1 MKKNN
6 VLFFNEEKS
15 IFQNSSVL
23 IKKIEKEI
31 LPERGYKY
39 EISKNWNDIIKS
51 KFINESQQELLLKY
65 TYPSC
70 LKRYSKALSY
80 GLYIKCKHSEV
91 KSVILANEDR
101 IISNINSMF
110 NMVVVSKIKIV

>member
-31 LPERGYKY
+31 LPERGYMY
-39 EISKNWNDIIKS
+39 EISKNWNNIIKS
-51 KFINESQQELLLKY
+51 KFINESQQELLWKY

-70 LKRYSKALSY
+70 LKKYSKALSSV
-80 GLYIKCKHSEV
+80 LFIKCKHSEV
-91 KSVILANEDR
+91 KSIILSNEDR

-110 NMVVVSKIKIV
+110 NMVVISKIKIV